1 MQQQV
6 QQVQHQQYSQPDS
19 MYNRG
24 QSAPSAPGAPG
35 APSLPSQRPENETQI
50 LASLSH
56 LGQYFN
62 QTLSG
67 STLTALARSLQQT
80 SQLNFNANNQQTVK
94 SIEDLSYRFHIQ
106 VLVQFSKRY
115 CTYLKICVKI

>member
-1 MQQQV
+1 MSCDSVTPFQALTPTSAAGSMQQQV

-24 QSAPSAPGAPG
+24 QGAPG

-67 STLTALARSLQQT
+67 STLTALARS
-80 SQLNFNANNQQTVK
+80 QLNFNANNQQTVK

-106 VLVQFSKRY
+106 VLVQYSKRY
-115 CTYLKICVKI
+115 

>member
-24 QSAPSAPGAPG
+24 QGAPG
-35 APSLPSQRPENETQI
+35 APSLPSQCPENETQI

-106 VLVQFSKRY
+106 VLVQYSKRY
-115 CTYLKICVKI
+115 

>member
-24 QSAPSAPGAPG
+24 QGAPGALGAPGAPG

-67 STLTALARSLQQT
+67 STLTALAQSLQQT

-115 CTYLKICVKI
+115 